1 MATLGESGKVS
12 ATELVYLVLCGLV
25 AVAIYFA
32 WQYFGFSNS
41 HLAPGHENEPTE
53 TLNDH

>member
-41 HLAPGHENEPTE
+41 HLGPGHENEPTE